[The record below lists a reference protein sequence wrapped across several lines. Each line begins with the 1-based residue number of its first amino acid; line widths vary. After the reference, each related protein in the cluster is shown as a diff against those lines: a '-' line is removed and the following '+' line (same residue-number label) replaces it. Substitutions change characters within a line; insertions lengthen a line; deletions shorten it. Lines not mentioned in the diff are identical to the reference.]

1 MTGTGPTSS
10 AGAYRR
16 TRHPRPA
23 SPHREAGR
31 DRIRHPVG
39 RELPEASG
47 FKDSADTEPG
57 GTIIRSTESAQGS
70 GRAAAEEDAP
80 GVRRSGPEG
89 SFDLAPRDDCALR
102 LWISLARSYQTF
114 TRVVS
119 ARVLEYGLTIP
130 QFGIL
135 EALYH
140 VGPLSLGDLADK
152 LLVTGGN
159 VTYVMDRLEEQ
170 GLVYRQRSDLD
181 RRVVEARLT
190 DEGKALIERI
200 FPDHAR
206 FIGRVVDH
214 LEPEEQKELRDLL
227 KRLGKGLAARN
238 GLPEPTDE
246 PLPDDGS

>member
-1 MTGTGPTSS
+1 MQAAGRS
-10 AGAYRR
+10 AGN
-16 TRHPRPA
+16 P
-23 SPHREAGR
+23 
-31 DRIRHPVG
+31 
-39 RELPEASG
+39 SG
-47 FKDSADTEPG
+47 G
-57 GTIIRSTESAQGS
+57 G
-70 GRAAAEEDAP
+70 
-80 GVRRSGPEG
+80 RSGAEG
-89 SFDLAPRDDCALR
+89 SFDLAPGDDCALR

-181 RRVVEARLT
+181 RRVIEARLT
-190 DEGKALIERI
+190 SEGRELIERI

-206 FIGRVVDH
+206 FVGQVVDH
-214 LEPEEQKELRDLL
+214 LEPEEQVELRELL
-227 KRLGKGLAARN
+227 KRLGKGLAARTA
-238 GLPEPTDE
+238 GGQEE
-246 PLPDDGS
+246 AEASDG